1 MISSLCI
8 LSLIFLIFL
17 ISQKQTTKEEKI
29 GNSIETTPN
38 SDIQKKAYELLGNNK
53 GAVVAINPK
62 TGEVLAMVSKPSY
75 DANNLDAIWTS
86 LNKDPARPLV
96 NRAIMGLYPPGST
109 FKTVT
114 AISSLENI
122 DGVINSSYN
131 DTGKLYF
138 NKRIL

>member
-1 MISSLCI
+1 
-8 LSLIFLIFL
+8 
-17 ISQKQTTKEEKI
+17 
-29 GNSIETTPN
+29 
-38 SDIQKKAYELLGNNK
+38 
-53 GAVVAINPK
+53 
-62 TGEVLAMVSKPSY
+62 MVSKPSY